1 LLSTEDSKFKSA
13 TNIQKQELADAMI
26 LQAVL
31 ISASIDSAK
40 SDPLL
45 MEKVKVAIAEGA
57 KGMGLNLD
65 RMNLTP
71 QGFRPI
77 N

>member
-1 LLSTEDSKFKSA
+1 
-13 TNIQKQELADAMI
+13 MI

-40 SDPLL
+40 SDPVL
-45 MEKVKVAIAEGA
+45 MEKVKVAIAQGA

-65 RMNLTP
+65 RMNLTL